1 MLKSQS
7 AAWRRPAVA
16 SALGLLFALAPSTRA
31 AHVAPLSAAELAD
44 HAAQVI
50 VGDVIAQR
58 SYWAQDPRRI
68 ETELTFANV
77 RYLKGRLPDSA
88 ETFTLV
94 LPGGQVGETQMRLC
108 CAPEFAPG
116 QRWCLFLLAESS
128 FYPIVGFNQGALRIV
143 ADAEGVERVHT
154 ADGRAVTGLDELG
167 FVQAAPGP
175 SPEAPVVRAAHGV
188 RILPR
193 DPQPPVAAKSFAAL
207 LEELEPVL
215 ATSRPIALQ
224 APAGRYIPTQ
234 FAATTLKPAG
244 EGAHPPEAAG
254 PPAAPRGADAVQ
266 PGDDAHWTG
275 GRR

>member
-7 AAWRRPAVA
+7 APWRMSAVA
-16 SALGLLFALAPSTRA
+16 GALGLALALAPSTRA

-58 SYWAQDPRRI
+58 SYWAENPRRI

-88 ETFTLV
+88 DTFTLV

-128 FYPIVGFNQGALRIV
+128 FYPIVGFNQGALRIE
-143 ADAEGVERVHT
+143 ADAEGVERVYT
-154 ADGRAVTGLDELG
+154 ADGRTVTGLDALG
-167 FVQAAPGP
+167 FLQAAPMP
-175 SPEAPVVRAAHGV
+175 SPATPVMREAHGV

-193 DPQPPVAAKSFAAL
+193 DPQPPVATKSFAAL

-224 APAGRYIPTQ
+224 APAGRYRPTQ
-234 FAATTLKPAG
+234 FAVTTLKPAG
-244 EGAHPPEAAG
+244 EGTHPPEASG
-254 PPAAPRGADAVQ
+254 RPAAPRGADAVQ
-266 PGDDAHWTG
+266 PGDSTHRAE